1 MMNLKDFK
9 AGRWV
14 EQYQY
19 KSFSPAKINHT
30 YVWDDPAINTL
41 LENATRSLGELNA
54 FSLIVPDVDLFIYM
68 HIVKEAST
76 SSRIEGTQTGLD
88 EALMKEEDIR
98 PERRDDWHEVQN
110 YVKAMNYAIDELKR
124 LPLSNRL
131 IRKTHKILMGG
142 VRGKHKNPGA
152 FRRSQNWIGGSS
164 LSDAIFVPPSHPEVP
179 ELMSDLEKF
188 LHNEQINVPHLVKI
202 AIAHYQF
209 ETIHPFLDGNG
220 RVGRLL
226 ITLYLVSKGLLSK
239 PSLYL
244 SDFFEKNKS
253 SYYDALTYVR
263 TQNDLAHW
271 IKFFLN
277 AVNQTAQKG
286 VNTFQEILKLRN
298 EINQK
303 LIGLGRKTQNAHKLI
318 NRLYSNPIITIREVC
333 DLLNLSKTAAIKM
346 VNDFERLNLLNEMT
360 GNQRYRIYLFKRYYE
375 LFLT

>member
-1 MMNLKDFK
+1 MNLKDFK

>member
-1 MMNLKDFK
+1 MNLKDFK
-9 AGRWV
+9 SGHWV
-14 EQYQY
+14 QQYQY
-19 KSFSPAKINHT
+19 KSFSPSKVNHT
-30 YVWDDPAINTL
+30 FVWDDPQINIL

-54 FSLIVPDVDLFIYM
+54 FTLIVPDVDLYIYM

-76 SSRIEGTQTGLD
+76 SSRIEGTKTGMD
-88 EALMKEEDIR
+88 EALMREEDIR

-110 YVKAMNYAIDELKR
+110 YVKAMNIAIDKLKR
-124 LPLSNRL
+124 FPLSNRL
-131 IRKTHKILMGG
+131 IRETHKILMSG
-142 VRGKHKNPGA
+142 VRGKHKEPGE

-164 LSDAIFVPPSHPEVP
+164 PSDAVFVPPSPEEVP

-209 ETIHPFLDGNG
+209 ETIHPFLGGNG
-220 RVGRLL
+220 RIGRLL
-226 ITLYLVSKGLLSK
+226 ITLYLVSKGLLQK

-244 SDFFEKNKS
+244 SDFFEKHREN
-253 SYYDALTYVR
+253 YYGAFRYVQ

-286 VNTFQEILKLRN
+286 VDTFKKILKLRN

-303 LIGLGRKTQNAHKLI
+303 LIGLGRKAQNAQKLA

-346 VNDFERLNLLNEMT
+346 VNDFEKLDLLKEMT
-360 GNQRYRIYLFKRYYE
+360 GNQRYRIYFFKRYYE